1 MSIAHSTTLEATV
14 IAELPQH
21 LFRLELSPAG
31 GAGGSVITA
40 SLSDQAR
47 RLGVHVRT
55 GQRVLVHRA
64 SRDPGRGIITGLC
77 SRSF

>member
-1 MSIAHSTTLEATV
+1 MNTALPTTFEATV

-21 LFRLELSPAG
+21 LFRLELPSAG
-31 GAGGSVITA
+31 GTVITA
-40 SLSDQAR
+40 SLSDEAR

-55 GQRVLVHRA
+55 GQRVLVRRA

-77 SRSF
+77 AR

>member
-1 MSIAHSTTLEATV
+1 MNTALPTTFEATV

-21 LFRLELSPAG
+21 LFRLELPSAG
-31 GAGGSVITA
+31 GAIVIME
-40 SLSDQAR
+40 SLSDEAR

-55 GQRVLVHRA
+55 GQRVLVRRA

-77 SRSF
+77 AR

>member
-1 MSIAHSTTLEATV
+1 MSIAQPTSLEARV

-21 LFRLELSPAG
+21 LFRLELPSAG
-31 GAGGSVITA
+31 GAIITA
-40 SLSDQAR
+40 SLSAEAR

-77 SRSF
+77 AR